1 MLPASF
7 GLGNMLRQSMNGSDL
22 PSTRLLRTK
31 LLSDGYPVDH
41 NFNVLAT
48 HLGVFSFVD
57 NVDLTVLLRY
67 LILSDCCVGNTPN
80 RINPTCIPIPVAPD
94 DPYLRLTGI
103 RCMNLT
109 RNPTFQERG
118 CISNAMPAERYSVT
132 TPLIDLSVVYGF
144 TNERE
149 RQIREYKGGLL
160 RAEQRN
166 GLDYPPGTAP
176 VCALNRRP
184 IENACYEYGDAFGGN
199 LLVGVYMTAMWFYR
213 EHNRLARKLA
223 EINPCWS
230 DQELF
235 ETARHIN
242 IAQWQ
247 HIFYYELM
255 AELLGRENALKA
267 GIIYDTHGYVD
278 DFDERYEPGVYHE
291 YVVGGRWF
299 HTMQDGRTD
308 LYSNKGEYLG
318 TRTTV
323 DDALRSGILEVNN
336 TEADL
341 TQGAFRQGS
350 HKIDYVIEPDIA
362 ERVASNIQAAL
373 DLPAVDMQRGR
384 DQGLPPYNQYRKLCG
399 LPTAH
404 KFEDLHDVIFPD
416 KVEQMRRIYYDVDDV
431 DVMTAIYSEK
441 LIEGGYVGPT
451 LFCIMRQNLVQ
462 WRKADRHFFEHG
474 DIPASLTLPQ
484 LYEVRKSSAARLL
497 CDSGDRVDQIQPRA
511 LLRAGRGNEIRSCKE
526 IPSMDLTKWADP
538 QCHPKADNKEHPIKE
553 QEHYANP
560 YLWESYNYDKK

>member
-1 MLPASF
+1 MRLCIVWALALVCAQGARAQVLYDSYFGKPLSDDRNTFLQSINATSLCTVPVEPCKKHEGRRVDGTCTNPKFPSRGASGTPLLRMLPASF

-199 LLVGVYMTAMWFYR
+199 LLVGVYMSAMWFYR

-235 ETARHIN
+235 EAARQIN

-267 GIIYDTHGYVD
+267 GIIYDTHGYVN

-350 HKIDYVIEPDIA
+350 HKIDYVIEPDVSIT
-362 ERVASNIQAAL
+362 NITCT
-373 DLPAVDMQRGR
+373 
-384 DQGLPPYNQYRKLCG
+384 N
-399 LPTAH
+399 
-404 KFEDLHDVIFPD
+404 IFN
-416 KVEQMRRIYYDVDDV
+416 
-431 DVMTAIYSEK
+431 
-441 LIEGGYVGPT
+441 G
-451 LFCIMRQNLVQ
+451 
-462 WRKADRHFFEHG
+462 
-474 DIPASLTLPQ
+474 
-484 LYEVRKSSAARLL
+484 
-497 CDSGDRVDQIQPRA
+497 
-511 LLRAGRGNEIRSCKE
+511 
-526 IPSMDLTKWADP
+526 
-538 QCHPKADNKEHPIKE
+538 
-553 QEHYANP
+553 
-560 YLWESYNYDKK
+560 